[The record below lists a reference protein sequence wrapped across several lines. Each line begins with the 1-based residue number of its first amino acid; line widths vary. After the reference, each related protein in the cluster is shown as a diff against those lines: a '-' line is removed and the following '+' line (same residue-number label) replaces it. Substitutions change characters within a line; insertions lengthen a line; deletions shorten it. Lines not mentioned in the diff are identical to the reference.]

1 MVLNVTPGC
10 SSSYNGNNEYG
21 LGQLAEFIK
30 QWISIEAQQ
39 P

>member
-1 MVLNVTPGC
+1 MSPQDVLVHI
-10 SSSYNGNNEYG
+10 YNGNNEYG